1 MYSQGFSIYRLQNL
15 IRLGGK
21 GSQVL
26 ELEDLYMNMLKKL
39 ESLAKQVFE
48 SSDVLFEKV
57 GISSSNCGLVCCT
70 FFPSLYLLF
79 INVVAYCLHCVKAP
93 KLT

>member
-1 MYSQGFSIYRLQNL
+1 MDMYSQGFSIYRLQNL

-26 ELEDLYMNMLKKL
+26 ELEDLYMNKLKKL

-48 SSDVLFEKV
+48 RSDVLFEKV
-57 GISSSNCGLVCCT
+57 GL
-70 FFPSLYLLF
+70 FPPLK
-79 INVVAYCLHCVKAP
+79 IMA
-93 KLT
+93 

>member
-21 GSQVL
+21 GGQVL

-39 ESLAKQVFE
+39 ESLAKKMFE
-48 SSDVLFEKV
+48 SSDVFFKKV
-57 GISSSNCGLVCCT
+57 GL
-70 FFPSLYLLF
+70 FPPLK
-79 INVVAYCLHCVKAP
+79 IVA
-93 KLT
+93 